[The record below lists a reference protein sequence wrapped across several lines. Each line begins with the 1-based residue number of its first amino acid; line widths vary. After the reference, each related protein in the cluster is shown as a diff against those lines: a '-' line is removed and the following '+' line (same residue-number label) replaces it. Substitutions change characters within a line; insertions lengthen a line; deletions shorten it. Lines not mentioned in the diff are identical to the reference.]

1 MRKGYTA
8 SPSSLLCQS
17 QGTVM
22 ATLFFFAAGLSS
34 GVFVELFM
42 GQDSTNQIAD
52 YLTSNLL
59 SGSVSGASLPSVFLR
74 SAANNFGLLLV
85 ILLAGITVVGF
96 PAALL
101 AVAYKGMALGF
112 SSALLIDSMGGKG
125 AVVILLSM
133 VPQNLLLMPA
143 LLIAA
148 VAAVNLS
155 AQVFSGRQKGI
166 KKSLG
171 FSAGPYLS
179 IFAVLA
185 AAVLA
190 GCLIEAFIA
199 PVLLQLAG

>member
-1 MRKGYTA
+1 
-8 SPSSLLCQS
+8 
-17 QGTVM
+17 M

-59 SGSVSGASLPSVFLR
+59 SGNVSGASLPSVFLR
-74 SAANNFGLLLV
+74 SAANNFGLLLI
-85 ILLAGITVVGF
+85 ILLAGITVIGF

-133 VPQNLLLMPA
+133 VPQNLFLMPA
-143 LLIAA
+143 LLVAS

-166 KKSLG
+166 KKSLE

-179 IFAVLA
+179 IFVVLA
-185 AAVLA
+185 AALLA

-199 PVLLQLAG
+199 PALLQLAG